1 MIQRVSSVKGTF
13 GMAKG
18 GRLPSTDAR
27 SPTRGTGTSNMITAT
42 AMRPMAASGAGNALV
57 MRGVIQIIA
66 IVAAT
71 SARVIQRVMPDIQT
85 WCPLLPGTLNCSICA
100 KKITIARPLT
110 KPSITGCGTIRINFP
125 RRKTPAR
132 ICRMP
137 IRTTVAKRY
146 CKPCCATKDTITTAR
161 APVAPEIMPGR
172 PPKAAVIRPT
182 MKAA

>member
-1 MIQRVSSVKGTF
+1 MIQRVSRVKGTF
-13 GMAKG
+13 GMVKG
-18 GRLPSTDAR
+18 GRPPSTDAK
-27 SPTRGTGTSNMITAT
+27 SPTRGTGTSNKMT
-42 AMRPMAASGAGNALV
+42 AMATRPMAASGAGKAFV

-71 SARVIQRVMPDIQT
+71 SARLIQRVAPDIQT
-85 WCPLLPGTLNCSICA
+85 WCPLPSGTLNCSICA

-110 KPSITGCGTIRINFP
+110 KPSMTGCGTIRINFP
-125 RRKTPAR
+125 RRNTPAR
-132 ICRMP
+132 ICRTP

-146 CKPCCATKDTITTAR
+146 CTPCCATKETITTAR

-172 PPKAAVIRPT
+172 PPKAAVINPT